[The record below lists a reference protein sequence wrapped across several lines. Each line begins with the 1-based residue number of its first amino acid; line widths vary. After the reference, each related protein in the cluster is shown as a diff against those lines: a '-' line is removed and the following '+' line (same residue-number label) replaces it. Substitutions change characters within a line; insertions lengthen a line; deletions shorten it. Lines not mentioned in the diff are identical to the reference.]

1 MISAFWIPNVSP
13 GGPEWLPGGFRGPL
27 GRQVARWRA
36 KGGVRN
42 QKTYSWSAPG
52 AHLARLGAV
61 LASPPPGEARGGSG
75 SSFFQVL
82 RECRRR
88 RPKSEYLS
96 CFWGFSGAYFNVV
109 FCALLPSLLR
119 ARRRRDHGET
129 LKNHWVL
136 WVVRHVRLFRATR
149 EESEFQRKRV
159 AKKQANNY
167 F

>member
-1 MISAFWIPNVSP
+1 MCPRGVQNGFPQASGGLLVARSRA
-13 GGPEWLPGGFRGPL
+13 GGP
-27 GRQVARWRA
+27 
-36 KGGVRN
+36 KGESEIR
-42 QKTYSWSAPG
+42 KKLSWSAPG

-82 RECRRR
+82 WECRRR
-88 RPKSEYLS
+88 RPKSEYFYR
-96 CFWGFSGAYFNVV
+96 FWGVSGAHFYVV
-109 FCALLPSLLR
+109 FGALLPSLLR

-159 AKKQANNY
+159 AKKQA
-167 F
+167 